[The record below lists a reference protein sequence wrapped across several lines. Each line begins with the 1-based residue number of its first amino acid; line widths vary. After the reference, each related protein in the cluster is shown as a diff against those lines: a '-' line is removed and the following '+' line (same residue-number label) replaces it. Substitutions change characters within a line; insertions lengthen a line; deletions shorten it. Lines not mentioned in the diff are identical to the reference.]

1 MPRAITNGS
10 TDVSL
15 YFVMRDSTNHAPK
28 TDVTITDI
36 DIYYQEQGAAQSA
49 KADLT
54 ALAAADSAHADNKGF
69 HCGNGLYRIDW
80 PDAAF
85 DGGMSKTVILVVV
98 CSGCDTIY
106 REIQLSPPVDV
117 VTVEG
122 TDATNQIRD
131 AVVDDAT
138 RIDASALN
146 TLSSH
151 DPGEAIMGATD
162 LGTGSGFTALASATN
177 LATLAGYV
185 DTEVAAIKAKT
196 DNLPASPAA
205 VGSQMDL
212 VNAPNATAVTA
223 IQSGL
228 ATAAA
233 LDAVDNFVDTEVGA
247 IKAVT
252 DKLDTAL
259 ELDGAV
265 YRYTTNA
272 LEQASGTGATAQ
284 QVWEYTTR
292 SLTDK
297 AGFGLADDAITSAKF
312 DETTAYPLTSADT
325 GATAVARTG
334 ADSDTL
340 ETLSD
345 QLDGLATNGEVA
357 DAILDEA
364 LSGHT
369 TAGTL
374 GKAIA
379 DILADTGTDGVQVA
393 GIKAAALADLFDTDS
408 GTTYASAVSGS
419 VVKEIA
425 DNAGGS
431 ALTAGA
437 IADAVWDEATADHS
451 DVGSTGAAITAAGS
465 AGDPWAT
472 ALPGS
477 YGAGTAG
484 KIVGDNINAP
494 IGTVDAVVDAIKAK
508 TDSLTFTVAGD
519 VDVNVQTWKGST
531 APAMTGDAYARLG
544 APAGASVSADVAA
557 VKSETAAI
565 VADTN
570 ELQTN
575 QGNWATATG
584 FSTHSAA
591 DVKTAIEAAGSHL
604 TLIKAKTDNLPSDP
618 ADQSAVEAAITA
630 AHSTTNGKIDAV
642 DDFVDTE
649 VAAILAAVDTEVA
662 AIKAKTDNLPA
673 SPAAVGSAMTLHAD
687 YDAAKTAATQ
697 ASVNTIGGIVDDIL
711 EDTGTTIPAAI
722 TALTEAGVKK
732 NTALSG
738 FTFYMTDSTNHEKAT
753 GLTVTAER
761 SLDGAAFAACA
772 NAVAELSDG
781 CYKIDL
787 ADTDLNAD
795 VVALKFTA
803 TDADDLVIT
812 IRTSA

>member
-1 MPRAITNGS
+1 MPKSRPTGA
-10 TDVSL
+10 TDVTE

-54 ALAAADSAHADNKGF
+54 ALAAANSAHADNKGY
-69 HCGNGLYRIDW
+69 HCGNAVYRIDW

-85 DGGMSKTVILVVV
+85 DGGAGKSVILIVV
-98 CSGCDTIY
+98 CTGCDTIY
-106 REIQLSPPVDV
+106 REIQLSPPVD
-117 VTVEG
+117 
-122 TDATNQIRD
+122 I
-131 AVVDDAT
+131 
-138 RIDASALN
+138 I
-146 TLSSH
+146 
-151 DPGEAIMGATD
+151 AISGDTTAADNCELMFD
-162 LGTGSGFTALASATN
+162 GTGY
-177 LATLAGYV
+177 AGGTTKLGV
-185 DTEVAAIKAKT
+185 DTVAISGDSTAADNLEAAADGTGYNLGGGDIVAASVTAGVTASTVSDKTGYALTAAYDAAKSAAPETGGNIAAIKTKT

-205 VGSQMDL
+205 VGSAMTLDAAETGTGL
-212 VNAPNATAVTA
+212 TAVPWNASWDAEVQSECADALSAYDPPTATEMTSAFTEIKGATWSSATDTLEAIRDRGDSAWTTATGFATASDITTA
-223 IQSGL
+223 HSTTDGKI
-228 ATAAA
+228 
-233 LDAVDNFVDTEVGA
+233 DAVDDYVDTEVTA

-284 QVWEYTTR
+284 QVWEYATR
-292 SLTDK
+292 T
-297 AGFGLADDAITSAKF
+297 ITA
-312 DETTAYPLTSADT
+312 
-325 GATAVARTG
+325 
-334 ADSDTL
+334 
-340 ETLSD
+340 
-345 QLDGLATNGEVA
+345 
-357 DAILDEA
+357 LDEDD
-364 LSGHT
+364 T
-369 TAGTL
+369 TLDLDAT
-374 GKAIA
+374 I
-379 DILADTGTDGVQVA
+379 
-393 GIKAAALADLFDTDS
+393 AAA
-408 GTTYASAVSGS
+408 VP
-419 VVKEIA
+419 
-425 DNAGGS
+425 
-431 ALTAGA
+431 TAAA

-544 APAGASVSADVAA
+544 TPAGASVSADVAA